1 MKLNKIRTGMIVL
14 TMLLIS
20 IVLISSAMVL
30 ISSAM
35 VLISSAMVPTEEPAT
50 LRNVFGIVD
59 CLYLVPNR

>member
-20 IVLISSAMVL
+20 IVL